1 MNRQAPENATTERL
15 VRQKLERERNDARLE
30 LVALHAQLKGA
41 ASYHKQQHEKAADV
55 IDKLRNENNKWREWY
70 KPAWKSKCYGALRH
84 RRDTCSMAWRCR
96 FLT

>member
-30 LVALHAQLKGA
+30 LMTLHAQLKGA

-55 IDKLRNENNKWREWY
+55 IDKLRNENMKWREWY
-70 KPAWKSKCYGALRH
+70 RPVSL
-84 RRDTCSMAWRCR
+84 
-96 FLT
+96 

>member
-30 LVALHAQLKGA
+30 LMTLHAQLKGA

-55 IDKLRNENNKWREWY
+55 IDKLRNENNKWREWCVSRVL
-70 KPAWKSKCYGALRH
+70 AENES
-84 RRDTCSMAWRCR
+84 RRWRGER
-96 FLT
+96 LFASWWYL